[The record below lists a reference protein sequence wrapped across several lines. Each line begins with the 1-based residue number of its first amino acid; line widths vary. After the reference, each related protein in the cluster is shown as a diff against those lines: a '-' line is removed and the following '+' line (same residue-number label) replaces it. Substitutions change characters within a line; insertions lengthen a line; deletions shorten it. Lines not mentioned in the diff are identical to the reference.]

1 MVIAGFFAVAIFNS
15 IEILIWIFSKFKR
28 RKNFYFW
35 SLVVAALGILIHSI
49 AVFLRYFALAPN
61 VLMCVFT
68 LIGWWTMVTGQS
80 FVMYS
85 RLYLVVRDRRKIR
98 WVLILIITNV
108 FVLHLPVSILFLASN
123 ITHSTQFIEVFN
135 IYERIQL
142 IGFSIQESIISGLY
156 VWEATHWLKPLM
168 DMKGREGK
176 RMIRHLIILL
186 VITVLLDISLILTQF
201 TNNFDIQTTYKP
213 VVYSIKLKFEFIILN
228 ELIML
233 TRLDICAHPRPEDF
247 SDRNRCQLASGAATT
262 NPTPIH
268 DGVQCVEDVERVCT
282 AKSRTNHIFDGRFDS
297 PAPSS
302 SLEPAENNHHLPVV
316 ASDACSTVSEG
327 TKQ

>member
-1 MVIAGFFAVAIFNS
+1 MSGETGPIVVPLAVAMVIAGFFAVAIFNS

-142 IGFSIQESIISGLY
+142 IGFSIQESIIS
-156 VWEATHWLKPLM
+156 
-168 DMKGREGK
+168 
-176 RMIRHLIILL
+176 
-186 VITVLLDISLILTQF
+186 
-201 TNNFDIQTTYKP
+201 
-213 VVYSIKLKFEFIILN
+213 
-228 ELIML
+228 
-233 TRLDICAHPRPEDF
+233 DICAHPRPEHF
-247 SDRNRCQLASGAATT
+247 SERNRCQLASGVATT

-268 DGVQCVEDVERVCT
+268 NGVQCVEDVERECT